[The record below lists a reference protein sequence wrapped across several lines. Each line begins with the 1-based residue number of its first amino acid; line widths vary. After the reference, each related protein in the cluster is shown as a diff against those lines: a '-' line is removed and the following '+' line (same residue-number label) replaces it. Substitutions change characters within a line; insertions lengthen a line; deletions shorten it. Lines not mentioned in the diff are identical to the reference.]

1 MPFFKF
7 LFVIFF
13 QLRSS
18 FSKAFGRNKSSG
30 NLSEENG
37 ISASKLNSTTNGVH
51 SELKLQ
57 RKVHFAY
64 DKNFFFAFSK
74 NEKKP
79 LLHTKKI
86 KIKIERYTC
95 WKLYTFFQ
103 VSGHSGVTSSKSSEI
118 FNQNNIM
125 VNTRSIS
132 TSALDET
139 VIDDLQRQLSAKN
152 DLLTETRLEAL
163 SSASQM
169 QALREQV
176 AKLRSELR

>member
-1 MPFFKF
+1 M
-7 LFVIFF
+7 
-13 QLRSS
+13 R
-18 FSKAFGRNKSSG
+18 
-30 NLSEENG
+30 
-37 ISASKLNSTTNGVH
+37 
-51 SELKLQ
+51 
-57 RKVHFAY
+57 
-64 DKNFFFAFSK
+64 
-74 NEKKP
+74 KKP
-79 LLHTKKI
+79 LLHTKKDQNHE
-86 KIKIERYTC
+86 KKYNF